1 MSLMYFNHRKSSKH
15 GLKLSDVPKLV
26 EHIASK
32 ELDPLAS
39 SHLLIAG
46 IENAFDV
53 PTEPSRIHEEPY
65 ESGALSCAIA
75 TVNDLYADDDGFWLK
90 SHEINAF
97 IEARDRETRFMK
109 EHDGMSSA
117 EYFWESGYKDAEDE
131 AMREREWEKTREN

>member
-1 MSLMYFNHRKSSKH
+1 MSLLYFNHRKSSKH

-39 SHLLIAG
+39 SHLLLAG

-53 PTEPSRIHEEPY
+53 PTEPSEEPY

-75 TVNDLYADDDGFWLK
+75 TVNDLYADDDGFLSKYHEPK
-90 SHEINAF
+90 SF
-97 IEARDRETRFMK
+97 IEARDREARFIK
-109 EHDGMSSA
+109 EHNGMSSA
-117 EYFWESGYKDAEDE
+117 EYFWESGWKDDEDE
-131 AMREREWEKTREN
+131 TMHEREEN

>member
-46 IENAFDV
+46 IENTFDV
-53 PTEPSRIHEEPY
+53 STEPSEEPY
-65 ESGALSCAIA
+65 ECGALSCAIA
-75 TVNDLYADDDGFWLK
+75 TVDNLYADDDGFLG
-90 SHEINAF
+90 SEEYPQHEINAS
-97 IEARDRETRFMK
+97 IEARDKEARFMK
-109 EHDGMSSA
+109 EHYGMSSA

-131 AMREREWEKTREN
+131 AMRESEEN